1 MQEKELKISEIKGRF
16 LQFLDK
22 QNISVYKFSTE
33 SGISKSNFSGKS
45 LESELGGEQI
55 SKILTYFPNL
65 NPEWLLLGIGEMLRS
80 EPPKPAPEGSRSDE
94 IWKEILAEK
103 DRRIEELIIE
113 NYKIREQVA
122 KIQAITPPPLRN
134 GLINKALHIGTS
146 DTSEPGND
154 NPKKQ

>member
-1 MQEKELKISEIKGRF
+1 MENLTEIKSR
-16 LQFLDK
+16 LIQFAK
-22 QNISVYKFSTE
+22 AKGFTREEFYKKI
-33 SGISKSNFSGKS
+33 GIDGANFRGKNAS
-45 LESELGGEQI
+45 SELG
-55 SKILTYFPNL
+55 SDKIVSILQVFPEL
-65 NPEWLLLGIGEMLRS
+65 NSDWLLLGKGEMLRS
-80 EPPKPAPEGSRSDE
+80 EAPKPAPSSADSDK
-94 IWKEILAEK
+94 IWKEILADK

-122 KIQAITPPPLRN
+122 KIQAVTPPPLRN

>member
-1 MQEKELKISEIKGRF
+1 MKERLLQLIEF
-16 LQFLDK
+16 LQTNVSQFEK
-22 QNISVYKFSTE
+22 NISV
-33 SGISKSNFSGKS
+33 SNGAIRNAMGRNRGLNSDV
-45 LESELGGEQI
+45 L
-55 SKILTYFPNL
+55 SKILDVYPNIS
-65 NPEWLLLGIGEMLRS
+65 PDWLILGKGEMLRS
-80 EPPKPAPEGSRSDE
+80 DAQKTVSSSADSDK
-94 IWKEILAEK
+94 IWKEILADK

-122 KIQAITPPPLRN
+122 KIQAVTPPPSRN

>member
-1 MQEKELKISEIKGRF
+1 M
-16 LQFLDK
+16 QFLES

-55 SKILTYFPNL
+55 SKILTYFPRL
-65 NPEWLLLGIGEMLRS
+65 NPEWLLLGKGEMLRS
-80 EPPKPAPEGSRSDE
+80 EAPKPAADGSRSDE

-113 NYKIREQVA
+113 NYQIREQVA
-122 KIQAITPPPLRN
+122 KIQAVTPPHH
-134 GLINKALHIGTS
+134 AM
-146 DTSEPGND
+146 D
-154 NPKKQ
+154 

>member
-1 MQEKELKISEIKGRF
+1 MKERLLQLIEF
-16 LQFLDK
+16 LQINVSQFEK
-22 QNISVYKFSTE
+22 NISV
-33 SGISKSNFSGKS
+33 SNGAIRNAMGRNRGLNSDV
-45 LESELGGEQI
+45 L
-55 SKILTYFPNL
+55 SKILDVYPNIS
-65 NPEWLLLGIGEMLRS
+65 PDWLILGKGEMLRS
-80 EPPKPAPEGSRSDE
+80 EAPKSAISPTESDK
-94 IWKEILAEK
+94 IWKEILADK

-122 KIQAITPPPLRN
+122 KIQAVTPPPLRN

>member
-1 MQEKELKISEIKGRF
+1 MQEKGLKISEIKGRF
-16 LQFLDK
+16 LQFIEL

-65 NPEWLLLGIGEMLRS
+65 NPEWLLLGKGEMLRS
-80 EPPKPAPEGSRSDE
+80 EAPMEASEKAESDK
-94 IWKEILAEK
+94 IWKEILAAK

-113 NYKIREQVA
+113 NYQIKEQIA
-122 KIQAITPPPLRN
+122 NIQAITPPHLAV
-134 GLINKALHIGTS
+134 G
-146 DTSEPGND
+146 
-154 NPKKQ
+154 